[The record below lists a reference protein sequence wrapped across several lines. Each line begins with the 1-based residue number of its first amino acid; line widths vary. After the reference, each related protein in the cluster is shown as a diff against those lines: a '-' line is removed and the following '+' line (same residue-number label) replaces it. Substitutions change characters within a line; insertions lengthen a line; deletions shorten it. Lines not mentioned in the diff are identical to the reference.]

1 MNPLISP
8 SMLSADF
15 CHLAKDIQMVNES
28 AADWFHLDIM
38 DGVFVPNI
46 SYGMP
51 LVKAIRSQAEK
62 PLDVHLM
69 IVQPERYVER
79 FKEMGADILTVHW
92 EACTHLHR
100 TIYQIKNADML
111 AGVALN
117 PHTPVAGLEDVIND
131 VDMVLIMSVNPGF
144 GGQRFIER
152 SLHRV
157 AELKAMIRRNKS
169 ECLIEVDGGVD
180 LSNAQALVDAGAD
193 VLVAGSAIFSKENP
207 KEIISQLKN
216 VK

>member
-1 MNPLISP
+1 
-8 SMLSADF
+8 
-15 CHLAKDIQMVNES
+15 
-28 AADWFHLDIM
+28 
-38 DGVFVPNI
+38 
-46 SYGMP
+46 MP

-157 AELKAMIRRNKS
+157 AELKAMIKRNKS

-180 LSNAQALVDAGAD
+180 LSNAQALVDVGAD